1 MLSVRVRNKQL
12 SKCIPYLHQDLL
24 DECLEQHSLDTAI
37 LYLVILQNL
46 HPLQVSRNYI
56 VKLLEASIEENRW
69 DLGVDLLRFL
79 HAISNESEKYPG
91 VRQKKLTGPSE
102 LAIRYILVVKSLFD
116 IFKSSLISVDEYY
129 DFRV

>member
-1 MLSVRVRNKQL
+1 MLSVRVRNKLL
-12 SKCIPYLHQDLL
+12 SKCNLHQDLL

-102 LAIRYILVVKSLFD
+102 LAIRYILGVKSLFD
-116 IFKSSLISVDEYY
+116 ILKSSLISVDEYY

>member
-1 MLSVRVRNKQL
+1 MLSVRVLL

-102 LAIRYILVVKSLFD
+102 LAIRYILGVKSLFD